1 MQFYVKLLILFA
13 LFSGFWYYWYNQSS
27 VLPSVYGTNA
37 LYAPIIAFGIFLILE
52 FALSFI

>member
-27 VLPSVYGTNA
+27 VLPSVYGTSA
-37 LYAPIIAFGIFLILE
+37 LYAPIIAFGIFLVLE